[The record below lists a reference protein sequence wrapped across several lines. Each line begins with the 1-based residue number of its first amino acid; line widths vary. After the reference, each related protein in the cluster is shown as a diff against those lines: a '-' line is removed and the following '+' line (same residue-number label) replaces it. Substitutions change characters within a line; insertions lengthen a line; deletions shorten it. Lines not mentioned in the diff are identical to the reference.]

1 MAGFKTHLLGGMAGG
16 GVLALS
22 GYFQGHVNLKETG
35 AVAVLGTL
43 GGLLPD
49 LDSDTGKPLKLL
61 FQLLSILVPMSF
73 YYLFKEFFTGEVTTT
88 LLFFVISY
96 LAIQY
101 LLCPL
106 IKKLTVHRGIMH
118 SIPFALLCGQVTFLL
133 FLKIPHRVAF
143 YYAAAVFLGAMIHL
157 ILDEYYAISFKGF
170 VPQLGRF
177 SGTALAFYSS
187 SLMTTLFIYLLLF
200 ATGYLILGGSIDLPL
215 NKLIVFL
222 QRFNFNFNLS
232 WL

>member
-1 MAGFKTHLLGGMAGG
+1 
-16 GVLALS
+16 
-22 GYFQGHVNLKETG
+22 
-35 AVAVLGTL
+35 
-43 GGLLPD
+43 
-49 LDSDTGKPLKLL
+49 
-61 FQLLSILVPMSF
+61 
-73 YYLFKEFFTGEVTTT
+73 
-88 LLFFVISY
+88 
-96 LAIQY
+96 
-101 LLCPL
+101 
-106 IKKLTVHRGIMH
+106 
-118 SIPFALLCGQVTFLL
+118 
-133 FLKIPHRVAF
+133 
-143 YYAAAVFLGAMIHL
+143 
-157 ILDEYYAISFKGF
+157 